1 MKKKK
6 KKTKTRGSR
15 RSKGTKSS
23 TKRRGTG
30 KRTTFSKLWRR
41 IGNAVLRAAEQG
53 HGCDRKAVITKL
65 SGDADLQ
72 RLIVERTVRLLSAT
86 AERAACSSS
95 IPLLDT
101 TPRQEDPMA
110 DEYVLASRSSEVC
123 CGNDGADVTSEEE
136 KADWRVL

>member
-1 MKKKK
+1 MK

-23 TKRRGTG
+23 IKRRGTG

-41 IGNAVLRAAEQG
+41 IGNAVLRAAEEG

-86 AERAACSSS
+86 TEHATCSSS
-95 IPLLDT
+95 IPFLDAV
-101 TPRQEDPMA
+101 PASHEDPVA
-110 DEYVLASRSSEVC
+110 DEYVLASRSSEAC
-123 CGNDGADVTSEEE
+123 CENDGGDATAEE